1 VHTVTSAT
9 AVVYRG
15 HRTFTLD
22 QIPLPVIGPD
32 EMLLEVI
39 LCGVDG
45 SELKM
50 FNGDIDHIEQKQ
62 PLIFG
67 DEIIGR
73 VVDIGTIASAERGL
87 AIGDRVTVEARWPC
101 AQGCRNCDR
110 GQYFLCKN
118 NPDALGY
125 GTIALAHPPG
135 LWGGYATHVYVPMG
149 GLVYKVPDA
158 LSDEAALFGCSVLAN
173 GVRWTA
179 ASGVGTDTTV
189 VIIGPG
195 PQGLACVLAAAR
207 AGAQVIS
214 VGLERDTARLA
225 LAAEL
230 GAHHTVA
237 IPSDEA
243 PEETAARIR
252 ALVGE
257 VDTVIDVAGF
267 APAKRLAW
275 EVVSQL
281 GTITNV
287 AVASP
292 RVQGI
297 DFLTSLRK
305 ELRILNLTSHPHTV
319 EASLRLA
326 SELYESGFDLGRLV
340 SHQFGLADA
349 ATAIDVA
356 AYRTEESPIKVAL
369 NPTL

>member
-1 VHTVTSAT
+1 MTSAT

-15 HRTFTLD
+15 AHTFTVD
-22 QIPLPVIGPD
+22 QIPLPVVGADDMIV
-32 EMLLEVI
+32 EVI

-50 FNGDIDHIEQKQ
+50 FNGDIDQIEQKK

-73 VVDIGTIASAERGL
+73 IIDIGAAARAKRGL
-87 AIGDRVTVEARWPC
+87 AVGDRVTVEARWPC
-101 AQGCRNCDR
+101 AEGCRNCDR
-110 GQYFLCKN
+110 GQYFLCKR

-125 GTIALAHPPG
+125 GTIALSHEPG
-135 LWGGYATHVYVPMG
+135 LWGGYATHIFVPNG
-149 GLVYKVPDA
+149 SLVYKVPEV

-173 GVRWTA
+173 GVRWND
-179 ASGVGTDTTV
+179 ASGVVVGSTV
-189 VIIGPG
+189 VVIGPG

-207 AGAQVIS
+207 AGAAVVS
-214 VGLERDTARLA
+214 VGLERDAARLR

-230 GAHHTVA
+230 GAHHTLA
-237 IPSDEA
+237 ITADET
-243 PEETAARIR
+243 PEDTASRIR
-252 ALVGE
+252 AVVGE
-257 VDTVIDVAGF
+257 VDIVIDVAGF

-287 AVASP
+287 AVATP
-292 RVQGI
+292 RAQEI

-319 EASLRLA
+319 GASLQLA
-326 SELYESGFDLGRLV
+326 AELYENGIDLGRLI
-340 SHQFGLADA
+340 SHQFGLGDA

-356 AYRTEESPIKVAL
+356 AYRTDEVPIKVVL
-369 NPTL
+369 NPAL